1 MYINNLG
8 HMTKMAAMPIYGKN
22 PSKIIISETNRLI
35 SRKLGV
41 RHRWLKYSNV
51 YINHDPVMT
60 LTKFMARS
68 TWVACASELGKLL
81 KCHLKEKAN
90 RKLANGQNIEDSEKR
105 KWPKGLSAPALELNT
120 IIFKHV
126 YWYMQLIS
134 GERLQDHWS
143 SGLKFRE
150 YLMLFFITEFCP
162 DMTKKLLT
170 AMLNLNT
177 DKRCYCSP
185 HHKKDELNSF
195 LSHLDT
201 FLELVKQSDYDAIV
215 LLGKADQH
223 LCFLYT
229 DSIIP
234 LHLKSKISRI

>member
-22 PSKIIISETNRLI
+22 PSKIIFSETNRLI

-143 SGLKFRE
+143 SGISHFAYFIIFACFDFSRTLILLLICCTLKDFCSNATFIRKTCLCNV
-150 YLMLFFITEFCP
+150 YPIVPQFYIVKLGYAGVYLFFLF
-162 DMTKKLLT
+162 LLQNRLLVLVRT
-170 AMLNLNT
+170 A
-177 DKRCYCSP
+177 SP
-185 HHKKDELNSF
+185 R
-195 LSHLDT
+195 
-201 FLELVKQSDYDAIV
+201 
-215 LLGKADQH
+215 LL
-223 LCFLYT
+223 
-229 DSIIP
+229 
-234 LHLKSKISRI
+234 

>member
-1 MYINNLG
+1 M
-8 HMTKMAAMPIYGKN
+8 
-22 PSKIIISETNRLI
+22 
-35 SRKLGV
+35 

-143 SGLKFRE
+143 SGISF
-150 YLMLFFITEFCP
+150 LFFFFSSFYFFTWAEVFIIFIFLF
-162 DMTKKLLT
+162 K
-170 AMLNLNT
+170 T
-177 DKRCYCSP
+177 DPPTPY
-185 HHKKDELNSF
+185 F
-195 LSHLDT
+195 L
-201 FLELVKQSDYDAIV
+201 I
-215 LLGKADQH
+215 
-223 LCFLYT
+223 
-229 DSIIP
+229 SIY
-234 LHLKSKISRI
+234 LSSTTS

>member
-22 PSKIIISETNRLI
+22 PSKIIFSETNRLI

-143 SGLKFRE
+143 SGLCLYRPVCVRPVWKPHCWFSHE
-150 YLMLFFITEFCP
+150 AAQMLVATFVVDCLSVKGEDIKHLFMHISTEHTVP
-162 DMTKKLLT
+162 LNVNIKKT
-170 AMLNLNT
+170 
-177 DKRCYCSP
+177 CS
-185 HHKKDELNSF
+185 
-195 LSHLDT
+195 
-201 FLELVKQSDYDAIV
+201 
-215 LLGKADQH
+215 
-223 LCFLYT
+223 
-229 DSIIP
+229 
-234 LHLKSKISRI
+234 